1 MLISIFNSIIIYG
14 FLVTNNKVT
23 NNKLYLNSISTN
35 KHLLADMN
43 MNMNINQKFN
53 YSNSDSQHFDLNF
66 NLNINN
72 EFREDLNQN
81 GRNDDDDND
90 NDNDNFPSFY
100 KFMREREKKELE
112 KKEEYLNKEKTYFME
127 TSSKDLKLLTSI
139 SAIQWARTWI
149 YEMVNVENFF
159 PTFMFQDM
167 YRMRDF
173 GEINQNKN
181 FFYIGYFPT
190 DVNLKKGPF
199 YIGAF
204 QLIPQNRTFSTHLI
218 IQNPFHC
225 LDNKYDYDKII
236 NFKKELEAMTNDANV
251 VFKFTKLQNNNDQRY
266 YYSWLYDDNREN

>member
-1 MLISIFNSIIIYG
+1 MFIQVFNLVIVYG
-14 FLVTNNKVT
+14 FLLANNNLHFNIIT
-23 NNKLYLNSISTN
+23 TNKL
-35 KHLLADMN
+35 LLTDMNMN

-53 YSNSDSQHFDLNF
+53 NSDSFNLEF

-81 GRNDDDDND
+81 KSNDD

-149 YEMVNVENFF
+149 YEMVHVEESF
-159 PTFMFQDM
+159 PKFMFQDM

-173 GEINQNKN
+173 GEK
-181 FFYIGYFPT
+181 
-190 DVNLKKGPF
+190 
-199 YIGAF
+199 
-204 QLIPQNRTFSTHLI
+204 
-218 IQNPFHC
+218 
-225 LDNKYDYDKII
+225 
-236 NFKKELEAMTNDANV
+236 NV
-251 VFKFTKLQNNNDQRY
+251 VPA
-266 YYSWLYDDNREN
+266 RE

>member
-1 MLISIFNSIIIYG
+1 MFIQVINTIIVYG
-14 FLVTNNKVT
+14 FLLANNNLHFNIVTA
-23 NNKLYLNSISTN
+23 NKL
-35 KHLLADMN
+35 LLTDMNMN

-53 YSNSDSQHFDLNF
+53 NSDIDGQSFNLEF

-81 GRNDDDDND
+81 RTN

-218 IQNPFHC
+218 IQNPYFC

-236 NFKKELEAMTNDANV
+236 NFKKEVEAMTNDANV
-251 VFKFTKLQNNNDQRY
+251 LFKFTNLQNNNDQRY

>member
-1 MLISIFNSIIIYG
+1 MFIQVINLVIVYG
-14 FLVTNNKVT
+14 FLLANNNLHFNIIT
-23 NNKLYLNSISTN
+23 TNKL
-35 KHLLADMN
+35 LLTD
-43 MNMNINQKFN
+43 MNMNINQRFN
-53 YSNSDSQHFDLNF
+53 NSDSDSDGESFNLEF

-81 GRNDDDDND
+81 KSNND

-149 YEMVNVENFF
+149 YEMVHAEDSF
-159 PTFMFQDM
+159 PKFMFQDM

-173 GEINQNKN
+173 GEKN
-181 FFYIGYFPT
+181 DEKQFFYIGYFPT
-190 DVNLKKGPF
+190 DINLKKGPF

-204 QLIPQNRTFSTHLI
+204 ELIPHNRTFSTHLI
-218 IQNPFHC
+218 IQNPYFC

-236 NFKKELEAMTNDANV
+236 NFKKELEAMANDAKV
-251 VFKFTKLQNNNDQRY
+251 LFKFTNLQNNDDQRY
-266 YYSWLYDDNREN
+266 YYSWLYDDNIEN